1 MPRRIPGLASS
12 QGYIFH
18 FFTPGG
24 LALVRDCF
32 ITRFRRGAV
41 PVFVG
46 LQKQIDS
53 AARWGTGKGK
63 CVAHRAALDE
73 DMGAYR
79 VTGTNMGGGRALAPD
94 TGGTDAG
101 TDRARMLE
109 EHEALDLAADWSDIS
124 TGLRKDIGQQLFGQ
138 WIKPVQLGS
147 FCKETGTLD
156 LFLPTEFS
164 ANWVADRFADR
175 LSLAW
180 KIARPDVR
188 NVRILVHP
196 GRRALPELRLAESG
210 RRAANDGAPVAQP
223 GDALGMGGDFAA
235 LGSNGIGGSIGL
247 DASLTFTTFVT
258 GTANVLASNAAQR
271 MAATETPQFAPLYL
285 KAATGQGKTH
295 LLHAVGHAY
304 LAAHPRARIFYC
316 SAERFMVE
324 FVQALRQNQ
333 MIEFKGRLRGF
344 DLLLVDDIQ
353 FIIGK
358 ASAQEEL
365 LYTIDA
371 LLAEGKRLCFA
382 ADRAPQALDGVEQR
396 LLSRLSMGLVADIQ
410 PADIELRRAILEHRL
425 ARFSPSHVPSDVIEF
440 LARTINR
447 NVRELVGGLNKLI
460 AYAQL
465 TGQPVSLALAEDQL
479 TDILSANRRRITIDE
494 IQRTVCQFYRVD
506 RTEMGSKR
514 RARAVVRPR
523 QVAMYLAKVLTPR
536 SYPEIGRKFGGRDHS
551 TVIHAVRLIED
562 LRTRDADMD
571 GDVRSLLRQLES

>member
-1 MPRRIPGLASS
+1 MTDE
-12 QGYIFH
+12 QE
-18 FFTPGG
+18 
-24 LALVRDCF
+24 
-32 ITRFRRGAV
+32 AV
-41 PVFVG
+41 
-46 LQKQIDS
+46 
-53 AARWGTGKGK
+53 
-63 CVAHRAALDE
+63 
-73 DMGAYR
+73 
-79 VTGTNMGGGRALAPD
+79 N
-94 TGGTDAG
+94 
-101 TDRARMLE
+101 
-109 EHEALDLAADWSDIS
+109 LAADWADIS
-124 TGLRKDIGQQLFGQ
+124 QGLRKDLGHQLHSQ
-138 WIKPVQLGS
+138 WIKPIQLGN

-156 LFLPTEFS
+156 LFLPTDFS

-180 KIARPDVR
+180 KIARSEVR
-188 NVRILVHP
+188 HVRISVHP
-196 GRRALPELRLAESG
+196 GRRHLPELRVGEAGPHALGSP
-210 RRAANDGAPVAQP
+210 AANDRTDSGLFTHPA
-223 GDALGMGGDFAA
+223 DT
-235 LGSNGIGGSIGL
+235 IGTQGFTSSVGL
-247 DASLTFTTFVT
+247 DPSLTFQAFVT
-258 GTANVLASNAAQR
+258 GKSNVLAYNAAER
-271 MAATETPQFAPLYL
+271 MAKVEAPQFSPLYL

-295 LLHAVGHAY
+295 LLHAIGHAY
-304 LAAHPRARIFYC
+304 LTDHPRARIFYC

-324 FVQALRQNQ
+324 FVQALRQNE
-333 MIEFKGRLRGF
+333 MIEFKARLRGF

-371 LLAEGKRLCFA
+371 LLAEGKRLVFA

-410 PADIELRRAILEHRL
+410 PADIDLRRSILESKL
-425 ARFSPSHVPSDVIEF
+425 NRFAPLEVPADVIEF

-465 TGQPVSLALAEDQL
+465 TGQAVSLQLAEEQL
-479 TDILSANRRRITIDE
+479 TDILSANRRRVTIDE

-506 RTEMGSKR
+506 RSEMSSKR

-562 LRTRDADMD
+562 LRQRDADMD

>member
-1 MPRRIPGLASS
+1 MIRMREHAGVPAAKGEI
-12 QGYIFH
+12 QQ
-18 FFTPGG
+18 
-24 LALVRDCF
+24 VR
-32 ITRFRRGAV
+32 
-41 PVFVG
+41 
-46 LQKQIDS
+46 QI
-53 AARWGTGKGK
+53 
-63 CVAHRAALDE
+63 
-73 DMGAYR
+73 
-79 VTGTNMGGGRALAPD
+79 
-94 TGGTDAG
+94 
-101 TDRARMLE
+101 E
-109 EHEALDLAADWSDIS
+109 EQEAMDLAADWADIS
-124 TGLRKDIGQQLFGQ
+124 QGLRKDLGHQLYAQ
-138 WIKPVQLGS
+138 WIKPIQLGS
-147 FCKETGTLD
+147 FCKDTGTLD

-164 ANWVADRFADR
+164 ANWVQDRFSDR

-180 KIARPDVR
+180 KIARGEVR
-188 NVRILVHP
+188 HVRIQVHP
-196 GRRALPELRLAESG
+196 GRRKLSDIDLRG
-210 RRAANDGAPVAQP
+210 QDGFGHRAANDGP
-223 GDALGMGGDFAA
+223 GMAM
-235 LGSNGIGGSIGL
+235 GSIGEHGFTSSVGL
-247 DASLTFTTFVT
+247 DPSLTFAAFVT
-258 GTANVLASNAAQR
+258 GTTNVLAFNAAER
-271 MAATETPQFAPLYL
+271 MAKTETPQFSPLYL

-295 LLHAVGHAY
+295 LLHAIGHSY
-304 LAAHPRARIFYC
+304 LQAHPRARIFYC
-316 SAERFMVE
+316 SAERFMIE
-324 FVQALRQNQ
+324 FVQALRSNE
-333 MIEFKGRLRGF
+333 MMEFKTRLRGF

-371 LLAEGKRLCFA
+371 LLAEGKRLVFA
-382 ADRAPQALDGVEQR
+382 ADRAPQALDGVEPR

-410 PADIELRRAILEHRL
+410 PADIELRRSILESKL
-425 ARFSPSHVPSDVIEF
+425 ARFAPLSVPGDVIEF

-465 TGQPVSLALAEDQL
+465 TGQEVSLQLAEEQL

-506 RTEMGSKR
+506 RSEMSSKR

-562 LRTRDADMD
+562 LRKRDADMD

>member
-1 MPRRIPGLASS
+1 MTAFEATSD
-12 QGYIFH
+12 H
-18 FFTPGG
+18 GG
-24 LALVRDCF
+24 D
-32 ITRFRRGAV
+32 
-41 PVFVG
+41 
-46 LQKQIDS
+46 
-53 AARWGTGKGK
+53 
-63 CVAHRAALDE
+63 
-73 DMGAYR
+73 R
-79 VTGTNMGGGRALAPD
+79 VTGISAGQAAGQAAGKKAKLVRVEMEED
-94 TGGTDAG
+94 T
-101 TDRARMLE
+101 
-109 EHEALDLAADWSDIS
+109 EALYLAADWADIS
-124 TGLRKDIGQQLFGQ
+124 QGLRKDLGQQVHSQ
-138 WIKPVQLGS
+138 WIKPIQPGTY
-147 FCKETGTLD
+147 CKETGTLD
-156 LFLPTEFS
+156 LYLPTEFS

-188 NVRILVHP
+188 HVRILVHP
-196 GRRALPELRLAESG
+196 GRKQLPELRLGSG
-210 RRAANDGAPVAQP
+210 GNPRRPANDSAQ
-223 GDALGMGGDFAA
+223 
-235 LGSNGIGGSIGL
+235 GGSDPLGTSLDGDSFPTLGQGAAGI
-247 DASLTFTTFVT
+247 DASQTFTSFVT
-258 GTANVLASNAAQR
+258 GTSNVLAANAAQR
-271 MAATETPQFAPLYL
+271 MAATETPQFSPLYL
-285 KAATGQGKTH
+285 KGATGQGKTH
-295 LLHAVGHAY
+295 LLHAIGHAY
-304 LAAHPRARIFYC
+304 LHAHPNARIFYC

-324 FVQALRQNQ
+324 FVQALRHNQ
-333 MIEFKGRLRGF
+333 MMEFKSRLRGF

-371 LLAEGKRLCFA
+371 LLNEGKRLVFA
-382 ADRAPQALDGVEQR
+382 ADRAPQALDGVEPR

-410 PADIELRRAILEHRL
+410 SADIELRRSILESRL
-425 ARFSPSHVPSDVIEF
+425 TRFASVTVPADVIEF

-465 TGQPVSLALAEDQL
+465 TGQAVSLQLAEEQL

-494 IQRTVCQFYRVD
+494 IQRTVCQFYRID
-506 RTEMGSKR
+506 KTEMSSKR

-551 TVIHAVRLIED
+551 TVIHAVRLIEE

>member
-1 MPRRIPGLASS
+1 MSEAE
-12 QGYIFH
+12 
-18 FFTPGG
+18 
-24 LALVRDCF
+24 
-32 ITRFRRGAV
+32 
-41 PVFVG
+41 
-46 LQKQIDS
+46 S
-53 AARWGTGKGK
+53 AK
-63 CVAHRAALDE
+63 
-73 DMGAYR
+73 
-79 VTGTNMGGGRALAPD
+79 
-94 TGGTDAG
+94 
-101 TDRARMLE
+101 MLE
-109 EHEALDLAADWSDIS
+109 EQDALDLAADWSDIS
-124 TGLRKDIGQQLFGQ
+124 QGLRKDLGQQLHSQ

-188 NVRILVHP
+188 HVRVSVHP
-196 GRRALPELRLAESG
+196 GRRQLPELRIG
-210 RRAANDGAPVAQP
+210 RDGASRRPANDGPAM
-223 GDALGMGGDFAA
+223 ALDNISIGAGEFAT
-235 LGSNGIGGSIGL
+235 IGQGSIGL
-247 DASLTFTTFVT
+247 DPSLTFTSFVT
-258 GTANVLASNAAQR
+258 GAGNVLACNAAQR
-271 MAATETPQFAPLYL
+271 MAAVEAPQFSPLYL

-295 LLHAVGHAY
+295 LLHAIGHAY

-333 MIEFKGRLRGF
+333 MMEFKSRLRGF

-371 LLAEGKRLCFA
+371 LLGEGKRLVFA
-382 ADRAPQALDGVEQR
+382 ADRAPQALDGVELR

-410 PADIELRRAILEHRL
+410 PADIELRRSILDHRL
-425 ARFSPSHVPSDVIEF
+425 ARFSPSHVPADVVEF

-465 TGQPVSLALAEDQL
+465 TGQAVSLQLAEEQL

-506 RTEMGSKR
+506 RTEMSSKR

>member
-1 MPRRIPGLASS
+1 M
-12 QGYIFH
+12 
-18 FFTPGG
+18 
-24 LALVRDCF
+24 
-32 ITRFRRGAV
+32 
-41 PVFVG
+41 
-46 LQKQIDS
+46 
-53 AARWGTGKGK
+53 
-63 CVAHRAALDE
+63 E
-73 DMGAYR
+73 DQ
-79 VTGTNMGGGRALAPD
+79 
-94 TGGTDAG
+94 
-101 TDRARMLE
+101 
-109 EHEALDLAADWSDIS
+109 EALDLAADWADIS
-124 TGLRKDIGQQLFGQ
+124 QGLRKDLGQQMHSQ
-138 WIKPVQLGS
+138 WIKPIQLGS
-147 FCKETGTLD
+147 FCKQSGTLD

-164 ANWVADRFADR
+164 ANWVQDRFHDR

-180 KIARPDVR
+180 KIARSEVK
-188 NVRILVHP
+188 NVRIQVHP
-196 GRRALPELRLAESG
+196 GRRKMADLNLGTAQSAQRH
-210 RRAANDGAPVAQP
+210 AANDRMQGRDSLSDNGFISSVGLDPT
-223 GDALGMGGDFAA
+223 LTFAA
-235 LGSNGIGGSIGL
+235 
-247 DASLTFTTFVT
+247 FVT
-258 GTANVLASNAAQR
+258 GTTNVLAFNAAER
-271 MAATETPQFAPLYL
+271 MAKVEKPQFSPLYL

-295 LLHAVGHAY
+295 LLHAIGHAY
-304 LAAHPRARIFYC
+304 LQNHPKARIFYC

-324 FVQALRQNQ
+324 FVQALRQNE
-333 MIEFKGRLRGF
+333 MIEFKARLRGF

-371 LLAEGKRLCFA
+371 LLAEGKRLVFA

-410 PADIELRRAILEHRL
+410 PADIELRRAILESKL
-425 ARFSPSHVPSDVIEF
+425 TKFAPLEVPSDVIEF

-465 TGQPVSLALAEDQL
+465 TGQDVSLQLAEEQL
-479 TDILSANRRRITIDE
+479 TDILSANRKRITIDE

-506 RTEMGSKR
+506 RSEMSSKR

-523 QVAMYLAKVLTPR
+523 QIAMYLAKVLTPR

-562 LRTRDADMD
+562 LRQRDADMD

>member
-1 MPRRIPGLASS
+1 MTGS
-12 QGYIFH
+12 
-18 FFTPGG
+18 
-24 LALVRDCF
+24 
-32 ITRFRRGAV
+32 
-41 PVFVG
+41 
-46 LQKQIDS
+46 
-53 AARWGTGKGK
+53 TGKFPARRLGDAAKGK
-63 CVAHRAALDE
+63 GFDGSMGE
-73 DMGAYR
+73 DQ
-79 VTGTNMGGGRALAPD
+79 
-94 TGGTDAG
+94 
-101 TDRARMLE
+101 
-109 EHEALDLAADWSDIS
+109 EALDLAADWADIS
-124 TGLRKDIGQQLFGQ
+124 TGLRKDLGQQLHSQ
-138 WIKPVQLGS
+138 WIKPIRLGT

-156 LFLPTEFS
+156 LFLPSEFS
-164 ANWVADRFADR
+164 ANWVSDRFADR

-188 NVRILVHP
+188 NVRISVQP
-196 GRRALPELRLAESG
+196 GRRQMPDLRFGTSPS
-210 RRAANDGAPVAQP
+210 RSAANDGAP
-223 GDALGMGGDFAA
+223 LGGRADKGMVTVGGD
-235 LGSNGIGGSIGL
+235 GIGGLGHDGLTTAPVGL
-247 DASLTFTTFVT
+247 DPSCTFASFVT
-258 GTANVLASNAAQR
+258 GAANVLASNAAER

-295 LLHAVGHAY
+295 LLHAIGHAY
-304 LAAHPRARIFYC
+304 LASHPRARIFYC

-333 MIEFKGRLRGF
+333 TIEFKSRLRGF

-371 LLAEGKRLCFA
+371 LLAEGKRLVFA

-425 ARFSPSHVPSDVIEF
+425 SRFAAVDVPADVIEF

-465 TGQPVSLALAEDQL
+465 TGQAVSLQLAEEQL

-506 RTEMGSKR
+506 RTEMASKR

-551 TVIHAVRLIED
+551 TVIHAVRLIEE

>member
-1 MPRRIPGLASS
+1 MP
-12 QGYIFH
+12 
-18 FFTPGG
+18 T
-24 LALVRDCF
+24 C
-32 ITRFRRGAV
+32 AV
-41 PVFVG
+41 GNGEAMPNKKDNG
-46 LQKQIDS
+46 RMKEI
-53 AARWGTGKGK
+53 
-63 CVAHRAALDE
+63 E
-73 DMGAYR
+73 D
-79 VTGTNMGGGRALAPD
+79 D
-94 TGGTDAG
+94 QDAINF
-101 TDRARMLE
+101 
-109 EHEALDLAADWSDIS
+109 AADWADIS
-124 TGLRKDIGQQLFGQ
+124 QGLKKDLGHLQHTQ
-138 WIKPVQLGS
+138 WIKPIQLGP

-156 LFLPTEFS
+156 LYLRSEFQ
-164 ANWVADRFADR
+164 AKWVNDRLADR

-180 KIARPDVR
+180 KIARPDIR
-188 NVRILVHP
+188 TVRIMVHP
-196 GRRALPELRLAESG
+196 GRRHMTDIKFDTGGPAMNETAIGADFGEGSAVTLGGTDYGELG
-210 RRAANDGAPVAQP
+210 QTT
-223 GDALGMGGDFAA
+223 
-235 LGSNGIGGSIGL
+235 IGL
-247 DASLTFTTFVT
+247 DPSLTFTSFVT
-258 GTANVLASNAAQR
+258 GSNNVLAFNAAKR
-271 MAATETPQFAPLYL
+271 IAATETPQFSPLYL

-295 LLHAVGHAY
+295 LLHAIGHSY
-304 LAAHPRARIFYC
+304 LANHPQSRIFYC

-333 MIEFKGRLRGF
+333 MIEFKARLRGF
-344 DLLLVDDIQ
+344 DLLMVDDIQ

-371 LLAEGKRLCFA
+371 LLGEGKRLVFA
-382 ADRAPQALDGVEQR
+382 ADRAPQALDGVDQR

-425 ARFSPSHVPSDVIEF
+425 KRFAPANVPSDVIEF

-465 TGQPVSLALAEDQL
+465 TGQAVSLQLAEEQL

-494 IQRTVCQFYRVD
+494 IQRTVCQFYRVE
-506 RTEMGSKR
+506 RAEMSSKR

-523 QVAMYLAKVLTPR
+523 QVAMYLSKVLTPR

>member
-1 MPRRIPGLASS
+1 M
-12 QGYIFH
+12 
-18 FFTPGG
+18 
-24 LALVRDCF
+24 
-32 ITRFRRGAV
+32 
-41 PVFVG
+41 
-46 LQKQIDS
+46 
-53 AARWGTGKGK
+53 
-63 CVAHRAALDE
+63 DE
-73 DMGAYR
+73 D
-79 VTGTNMGGGRALAPD
+79 
-94 TGGTDAG
+94 
-101 TDRARMLE
+101 
-109 EHEALDLAADWSDIS
+109 HEALNLAADWADIS
-124 TGLRKDIGQQLFGQ
+124 QGLRKDLGQQVHSQ
-138 WIKPVQLGS
+138 WIKPIQPGTY
-147 FCKETGTLD
+147 CAETGTLD
-156 LFLPTEFS
+156 LYLPTEFS

-188 NVRILVHP
+188 HVRILVHP
-196 GRRALPELRLAESG
+196 GRRQLPELRLGSG
-210 RRAANDGAPVAQP
+210 GSPRRPANDSAQGVGMSDP
-223 GDALGMGGDFAA
+223 MGSTLDGDAFASLGQGVP
-235 LGSNGIGGSIGL
+235 SI
-247 DASLTFTTFVT
+247 DASQTFSSFVT
-258 GTANVLASNAAQR
+258 GTSNVLAANAAQR
-271 MAATETPQFAPLYL
+271 MAAPETPQFSPLYL
-285 KAATGQGKTH
+285 KGATGQGKTH
-295 LLHAVGHAY
+295 LLHAIGHAY
-304 LAAHPRARIFYC
+304 LASHPHARIFYC

-333 MIEFKGRLRGF
+333 MMEFKSRLRGF

-371 LLAEGKRLCFA
+371 LLQEGKRLVFA
-382 ADRAPQALDGVEQR
+382 ADRAPQALDGVEPR

-410 PADIELRRAILEHRL
+410 SADIELRRSILESRL
-425 ARFSPSHVPSDVIEF
+425 TRFASVTVPADVIEF

-465 TGQPVSLALAEDQL
+465 TGQAVSLQLAEEQL

-494 IQRTVCQFYRVD
+494 IQRTVCQFYRID
-506 RTEMGSKR
+506 KTEMSSKR

-551 TVIHAVRLIED
+551 TVIHAVRLIEE

>member
-1 MPRRIPGLASS
+1 MEPRI
-12 QGYIFH
+12 
-18 FFTPGG
+18 
-24 LALVRDCF
+24 
-32 ITRFRRGAV
+32 
-41 PVFVG
+41 
-46 LQKQIDS
+46 
-53 AARWGTGKGK
+53 
-63 CVAHRAALDE
+63 E
-73 DMGAYR
+73 DQ
-79 VTGTNMGGGRALAPD
+79 
-94 TGGTDAG
+94 
-101 TDRARMLE
+101 
-109 EHEALDLAADWSDIS
+109 EALDLAADWADIS
-124 TGLRKDIGQQLFGQ
+124 QGLRKDLGQQLHSQ
-138 WIKPVQLGS
+138 WIKPIQLGS

-180 KIARPDVR
+180 KIARQEVR
-188 NVRILVHP
+188 HVRISVHP
-196 GRRALPELRLAESG
+196 RRRALPELKLNG
-210 RRAANDGAPVAQP
+210 TPAPQP
-223 GDALGMGGDFAA
+223 GMYTAASALVA
-235 LGSNGIGGSIGL
+235 SGIADSLSAGL
-247 DASLTFTTFVT
+247 DPSLTFAEFVT
-258 GTANVLASNAAQR
+258 GTANVLACNAAQR
-271 MAATETPQFAPLYL
+271 MAAEATPQFSPLYL
-285 KAATGQGKTH
+285 KAATGQGKSH
-295 LLHAVGHAY
+295 LLHSIGHAF
-304 LAAHPRARIFYC
+304 AASRPGARIFYC
-316 SAERFMVE
+316 SAERFMIE
-324 FVQALRQNQ
+324 FVSAMRSNEML
-333 MIEFKGRLRGF
+333 EFKARLRGF

-358 ASAQEEL
+358 SSTQEEL
-365 LYTIDA
+365 LHTIDA
-371 LLAEGKRLCFA
+371 LLAVGKRLVVA

-410 PADIELRRAILEHRL
+410 PADIELRRKILEHRL
-425 ARFSPSHVPSDVIEF
+425 LRFVPQNAQVPGDVIEF

-465 TGQPVSLALAEDQL
+465 TGQQVSLQLAEEQL

-562 LRTRDADMD
+562 LRQRDADMD